1 MKPSSLTALPAGLVR
16 PETESFSGVDHD
28 SHFPAGGSGRWREG
42 LSYPEL
48 GSHNASGIGTSHL
61 TILVTA
67 LILAPACGAD
77 TTSVAPQRT
86 SGASPSPQASPS
98 PAPGSEGESE
108 EVAFSAE
115 DGTEVIGRLWGDGD
129 VGVVLAHGF
138 SEGTGQDDW
147 LPWSGIL
154 SEEGYTVLTFNFR
167 GFCSEDGCSGGGIQL
182 GDNWRD
188 VLAAMDFLSSQGVD
202 RVFLVGASMG
212 GIAVMRAARDPGI
225 ELAGVVSLSTPQFP
239 AKYYSGEPEAND
251 ITPGRL
257 RAIDEPKLFVA
268 GLDTQ
273 SVQGGEV
280 IQFAEEA
287 ERMFEAAAEPKD
299 LLIVDSHFHS
309 SDLVTVA
316 EDGVVDQTRKA
327 ILRFLSENA

>member
-1 MKPSSLTALPAGLVR
+1 
-16 PETESFSGVDHD
+16 
-28 SHFPAGGSGRWREG
+28 
-42 LSYPEL
+42 L
-48 GSHNASGIGTSHL
+48 GSHNASGIGTSHV

-67 LILAPACGAD
+67 LILTPACGGD
-77 TTSVAPQRT
+77 ITSVGPQRT

-98 PAPGSEGESE
+98 PAPSSEEEGG

-115 DGTEVIGRLWGDGD
+115 DGTELIGRLWGDGD

-138 SEGTGQDDW
+138 SELTGQDDW
-147 LPWSGIL
+147 LPWPGIL

-167 GFCSEDGCSGGGIQL
+167 GFCSEGGCSGGGIQL
-182 GDNWRD
+182 GNNWKD
-188 VLAAMDFLSSQGVD
+188 VLAAMDFLSSQGAE

-212 GIAVMRAARDPGI
+212 GIAVMRAARDPRVEVAGI
-225 ELAGVVSLSTPQFP
+225 VSLSTPQFP
-239 AKYYSGEPEAND
+239 AQYYSGEPEAND

-268 GLDTQ
+268 GNGDTQ
-273 SVQGGEV
+273 LVLGGEV
-280 IQFAEEA
+280 IRFAEEA

-299 LLIVDSHFHS
+299 LLIVDSHSHS
-309 SDLVTVA
+309 SELVTVA
-316 EDGVVDQTRKA
+316 EDGVVAQTRKA